1 MIAYIACLRRREFY
15 PSLMRALRDESR
27 RLRGGL
33 MANLLEIAGRE
44 TLSQLDYV
52 GSLNIQ
58 LWATLRGM
66 RAALPLVG
74 NRHRWRAAVH
84 QMLEIGVEALPMVAL
99 LAMCSGFILAMQG
112 ASELRRFGALHFVI
126 DLVAVGFTRELG
138 PLLTAIAVSGRSGS
152 AFAAEIGTMKVTE
165 EIDAL
170 KVMAFEPVEFVL
182 APKYLAALVAVPC
195 LSIVAN
201 LFGILA
207 GGLFMFFSTHL
218 GLLLYF
224 RSVLNSIVLRDV
236 LAGLIKAVAFAT
248 IIAHVGCLEG
258 LRVRGGPEAVG
269 RSTTSAVVRSTFLV
283 IVADA
288 IFTTI
293 FYFVGKT

>member
-1 MIAYIACLRRREFY
+1 
-15 PSLMRALRDESR
+15 
-27 RLRGGL
+27 
-33 MANLLEIAGRE
+33 MANVFQIAGRE
-44 TLSQLDYV
+44 TLKQLDYV
-52 GSLNIQ
+52 GSLNLQ
-58 LWATLRGM
+58 LWETLCGM
-66 RAALPLVG
+66 RKALPLIG
-74 NRHRWRAAVH
+74 NRHRWHAAVH
-84 QMLEIGVEALPMVAL
+84 QMLEIGVDALPMVGL

-112 ASELRRFGALHFVI
+112 ASELRRFGALHYVI

-138 PLLTAIAVSGRSGS
+138 PLLTAVAVSGRSGS

-182 APKYLAALVAVPC
+182 APKYLAALIAVPC

-218 GLLLYF
+218 GLVLYF
-224 RSVLNSIVLRDV
+224 HYVLNSIVLRDV
-236 LAGLIKAVAFAT
+236 LAGLVKSLAFAT

-288 IFTTI
+288 IFTAI
-293 FYFVGKT
+293 FYSLGKS

>member
-1 MIAYIACLRRREFY
+1 
-15 PSLMRALRDESR
+15 
-27 RLRGGL
+27 
-33 MANLLEIAGRE
+33 MANLLENAGRE

-58 LWATLRGM
+58 LWDTLR
-66 RAALPLVG
+66 AIPKALPLVG
-74 NRHRWRAAVH
+74 NRHRWQAAVR
-84 QMLEIGVEALPMVAL
+84 QMLEIGVDALPMVAL
-99 LAMCSGFILAMQG
+99 LAMCSGFILALQG

-170 KVMAFEPVEFVL
+170 KVMAFDPVEFIL
-182 APKYLAALVAVPC
+182 APKYLAALVVVPF
-195 LSIVAN
+195 LSIIGG

-224 RSVLNSIVLRDV
+224 RYVLTSIELRDV
-236 LAGLIKAVAFAT
+236 LAGMLKSLAFAT

-258 LRVRGGPEAVG
+258 LRVRGGPDAVG

-283 IVADA
+283 ILADA
-288 IFTTI
+288 VFTAI
-293 FYFVGKT
+293 FYFVGKS

>member
-1 MIAYIACLRRREFY
+1 MIAYIACLRRRAFY
-15 PSLMRALRDESR
+15 PYSMRAFGNESLWVRD
-27 RLRGGL
+27 GL

-52 GSLNIQ
+52 GRLNIQ

-74 NRHRWRAAVH
+74 NRHRWRATVH
-84 QMLEIGVEALPMVAL
+84 QMLDIGVEALPMVAL

-195 LSIVAN
+195 LSVVSAF
-201 LFGILA
+201 FGILA

-218 GLLLYF
+218 GLLLYL
-224 RSVLNSIVLRDV
+224 RYVLASIVLLDV
-236 LAGLIKAVAFAT
+236 LAVMIK
-248 IIAHVGCLEG
+248 
-258 LRVRGGPEAVG
+258 R
-269 RSTTSAVVRSTFLV
+269 
-283 IVADA
+283 
-288 IFTTI
+288 
-293 FYFVGKT
+293 

>member
-1 MIAYIACLRRREFY
+1 MIAYIACLRRRAFY
-15 PSLMRALRDESR
+15 PYSMRAFGNESLWVRD
-27 RLRGGL
+27 GL

-74 NRHRWRAAVH
+74 NRHRWRATVH
-84 QMLEIGVEALPMVAL
+84 QMLDIGVEALPMVAL

-170 KVMAFEPVEFVL
+170 KVMAFDPVEFVL
-182 APKYLAALVAVPC
+182 APKYLAALVTVPC
-195 LSIVAN
+195 LSIIAN

-207 GGLFMFFSTHL
+207 GGLFMFFSTRL

-224 RSVLNSIVLRDV
+224 RDVLNSIELRDV

-269 RSTTSAVVRSTFLV
+269 RSTTAAVVRSTFLV

-288 IFTTI
+288 IFTAI